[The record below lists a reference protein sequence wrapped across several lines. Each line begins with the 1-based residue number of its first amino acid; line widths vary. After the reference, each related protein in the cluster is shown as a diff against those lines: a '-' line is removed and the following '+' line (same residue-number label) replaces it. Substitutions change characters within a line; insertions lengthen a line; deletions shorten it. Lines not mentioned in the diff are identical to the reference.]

1 MNKKFSRFKM
11 MLAVAVLI
19 EILLLIVLRI
29 LFQTGLLLPMILVVV
44 NAVMIYYVLYQYQED
59 TTNRAYKISDLL
71 GTEAAAAFLAGEIG
85 ILTYDDDYVITWM
98 SELFNERGINRI
110 SKKLLLWLPEVND
123 LFQGEREKVNV
134 RIDDRWYEITRKDE
148 AQILFFVDVTTSMEL
163 RKACDENQVVVGM
176 IHLDNYNETTQYADE
191 QETSQINTRVR
202 QPIVDWCKENGIL
215 MKRMRSDRFFI
226 VLNEAIFEKL
236 AANRFSIVRDTRRTS
251 ADMDISITLSMVF
264 ARGTNEFAELDE
276 MVNSLMELAQTRGG
290 DQVVIKKKGE
300 DVKFYGGGSE
310 AQEKRS
316 RVRVRIMANTLRE
329 LILKSSIV
337 IICGHR
343 EADFDCIGSAMC
355 MSRIVQAYNR
365 QCCIISKTGGIE
377 AKLNAALKENDEHL
391 KERHRFVT
399 ESEALNQLRDET
411 LVIMVDH
418 HKPQTSN
425 GTFVLEKA
433 KKVAIFDH
441 HRRSAD
447 LSVDPILIYIE
458 AGASS
463 SCELVAEF
471 VPYLSSHIEVDDVEA
486 TIMYAGMLIDTQRFK
501 TRTGVRTFDAASMI
515 RKWGADPILAD
526 QYLKDDYYTFDMKNT
541 ITKYCERRENGVIIA
556 AVAESESASRSVM
569 SMAADQILNVQDV
582 EAVFV
587 IARTIG
593 GQYAISSRSTGN
605 INVQVIM
612 ERMNGGG
619 HFTAAALQRE
629 HSSVQELRSELIK
642 TLDEYFKEVKE
653 NESHHVG

>member
-1 MNKKFSRFKM
+1 MNKKFSRYKLL
-11 MLAVAVLI
+11 LAGAILL
-19 EILLLIVLRI
+19 EILLLVVFRLIWDFNPMVPFLIVAL
-29 LFQTGLLLPMILVVV
+29 
-44 NAVMIYYVLYQYQED
+44 NAVMIYYVLFQYQED

-71 GTEAAAAFLAGEIG
+71 GTEAASAFLAGEIG
-85 ILTYDDDYVITWM
+85 ILTYDEDYVITWM
-98 SELFNERGINRI
+98 SELFDERGINRI

-123 LFQGEREKVNV
+123 LFQGEREKVHV
-134 RIDDRWYEITRKDE
+134 KIDEYWYEITRKDE
-148 AQILFFVDVTTSMEL
+148 AQILFFVDVTESMEL
-163 RKACDENQVVVGM
+163 KRAYEDDQVVIGL

-215 MKRMRSDRFFI
+215 MKRLRSDRFFI
-226 VLNEAIFEKL
+226 VLNEEIFEKI

-251 ADMDISITLSMVF
+251 ADMDISITLSMAF
-264 ARGTNEFAELDE
+264 ARGTNDFNELDE
-276 MVNSLMELAQTRGG
+276 MVNSLLELAQTRGG
-290 DQVVIKKKGE
+290 DQVVMKRKGE

-316 RVRVRIMANTLRE
+316 RVRVRIMSNTLRE
-329 LILKSSIV
+329 LILKSSNV
-337 IICGHR
+337 IICGHK
-343 EADFDCIGSAMC
+343 ESDFDCMGSAMC

-365 QCCIISKTGGIE
+365 QCCIISKTGGVE
-377 AKLNAALKENDEHL
+377 AKLASAMKQNWEHL
-391 KERHRFVT
+391 SERHRFVT

-425 GTFVLEKA
+425 GASVLERARKI
-433 KKVAIFDH
+433 AIFDH

-463 SCELVAEF
+463 SSELVAEF
-471 VPYLSSHIEVDDVEA
+471 VPYLSSHIEIDDVEA
-486 TIMYAGMLIDTQRFK
+486 TIMLAGMLIDTQRFAV
-501 TRTGVRTFDAASMI
+501 RTGVRTFDAASMI

-526 QYLKDDYYTFDMKNT
+526 QYLKDDYSTFEMKNT
-541 ITKYCERRENGVIIA
+541 ITKYCEKRDNGVIIA
-556 AVAESESASRSVM
+556 AVAESEATSRSIM
-569 SMAADQILNVQDV
+569 SQAADQILKVQEV

-587 IARTIG
+587 ISRTLDG
-593 GQYAISSRSTGN
+593 AYAISSRSRGT
-605 INVQVIM
+605 INVQIIM
-612 ERMNGGG
+612 ERMKGGG

-629 HSSVQELRSELIK
+629 HSSVQELKAELIQ

>member
-1 MNKKFSRFKM
+1 MNKKFNRLKLL
-11 MLAVAVLI
+11 LAGAVVLQILI
-19 EILLLIVLRI
+19 IILLRV
-29 LFQTGLLLPMILVVV
+29 FLLLNPVLPMILILL
-44 NAVMIYYVLYQYQED
+44 NAGMIYYLLFQYEED

-71 GTEAAAAFLAGEIG
+71 GTEAASAFLAGEIG
-85 ILTYDDDYVITWM
+85 ILTYDEDYVITWM
-98 SELFNERGINRI
+98 SELFDERGINRI
-110 SKKLLLWLPEVND
+110 SKKLLLWIPEVND
-123 LFQGEREKVNV
+123 LFQGEREKVHV
-134 RIDDRWYEITRKDE
+134 KIDEYWYEITRKDDS
-148 AQILFFVDVTTSMEL
+148 QILFFVDVTASVEL
-163 RKACDENQVVVGM
+163 QRMYDDDRVVIGL

-215 MKRMRSDRFFI
+215 MKRLRSDRFFI
-226 VLNEAIFEKL
+226 VLNEEIFEKI

-251 ADMDISITLSMVF
+251 ADMDISITLSMAF
-264 ARGTNEFAELDE
+264 ARGTSDFNELDE
-276 MVNSLMELAQTRGG
+276 MVNSLLELAQSRGG

-310 AQEKRS
+310 ATEKRS

-329 LILKSSIV
+329 LILKSSNV

-343 EADFDCIGSAMC
+343 EADFDCIGSALC
-355 MSRIVQAYNR
+355 MSRIVQAYHR
-365 QCCIISKTGGIE
+365 QCCIISKTGGVE
-377 AKLNAALKENDEHL
+377 AKLNAALKENAEHL
-391 KERHRFVT
+391 NERHRFVT

-418 HKPQTSN
+418 HKPFNSN
-425 GTFVLEKA
+425 GANVLERA
-433 KKVAIFDH
+433 KKIAIFDH

-447 LSVDPILIYIE
+447 LSLDPILIYIE

-463 SCELVAEF
+463 SSELVAEF
-471 VPYLSSHIEVDDVEA
+471 VPYLSNHIEIDDVEA
-486 TIMYAGMLIDTQRFK
+486 TIMLGGMLIDTQRF
-501 TRTGVRTFDAASMI
+501 TVRTGVRTFDAASMI

-526 QYLKDDYYTFDMKNT
+526 QYLKDDYATFEMKNT
-541 ITKYCERRENGVIIA
+541 ITKYCEKRDHGVIIA
-556 AVAESESASRSVM
+556 AVAESEATSRSIM
-569 SMAADQILNVQDV
+569 SMAADQILKVQEV

-587 IARTIG
+587 ISKTLDGA
-593 GQYAISSRSTGN
+593 YAISSRSKGN

-612 ERMNGGG
+612 ERMKGGG

-642 TLDEYFKEVKE
+642 TLDEYFMEVKE
-653 NESHHVG
+653 NESHHVD